1 MKINMMAIGQYTSV
15 RPETQRINT
24 EKLQKKAK
32 GGTIDCQN
40 IILWTPSF

>member
-24 EKLQKKAK
+24 EKIVEKSKRRH
-32 GGTIDCQN
+32 N
-40 IILWTPSF
+40 